1 MALKFNLRNV
11 MTHRALGMVRS
22 YGLLIRK
29 IKIKFLIYRVMVIVF
44 MTIKLMKPL
53 KKLKSIC
60 LLKT

>member
-1 MALKFNLRNV
+1 
-11 MTHRALGMVRS
+11 MVRS